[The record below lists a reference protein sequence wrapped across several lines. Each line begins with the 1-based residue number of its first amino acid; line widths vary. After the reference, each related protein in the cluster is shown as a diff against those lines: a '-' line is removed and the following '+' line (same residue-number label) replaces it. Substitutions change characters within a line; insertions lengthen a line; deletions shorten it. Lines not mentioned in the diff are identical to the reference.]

1 MLNATPR
8 EARTFSTDF
17 TKIHGSHTFSM
28 GFMAIDFVL
37 YTFNS
42 SQASFNFSPDFT
54 QGPNPTS
61 ANPSTGYGLASFLL
75 GTGDN
80 SSGGVTL
87 SADAAFT
94 KKFFGWYI
102 NDDWKVNHNL
112 TLNLGIRYD
121 FQTAPVDRFNR
132 LSYFDAQ
139 ATNPISA
146 QVGMT
151 LPGALVYTG
160 GGNPSGVYNPQ
171 YTNFAPRLGLSYTP
185 TKKLVFRAGFGLFY
199 TPAMEFG
206 DYQGLNLNGFSQTTP
221 YVGTLDGVTPAS
233 LLSNPFPTGLLQPPG
248 KADGGAT
255 NVGQTVDAVFRNR
268 PAPYVEM
275 WIGEPAVRGGA

>member
-1 MLNATPR
+1 
-8 EARTFSTDF
+8 
-17 TKIHGSHTFSM
+17 
-28 GFMAIDFVL
+28 MAIDFVL

-54 QGPNPTS
+54 QGPNPTA

-102 NDDWKVNHNL
+102 NDDWKATHNL
-112 TLNLGIRYD
+112 TLNLGLRYD

-132 LSYFDAQ
+132 LSYFNPT
-139 ATNPISA
+139 ATNPISS

-151 LPGALVYTG
+151 LPGALEYTG
-160 GGNPSGVYNPQ
+160 GGNPSEVYNPQ
-171 YTNFAPRLGLSYTP
+171 YTNFAPRVGLSYSA

-206 DYQGLNLNGFSQTTP
+206 DYQGLTLNGFSQTTP
-221 YVGTLDGVTPAS
+221 YVGTIDGVTPQN

-255 NVGQTVDAVFRNR
+255 NVGQTVDAGSLTGRRLTWRCGRRTCNTKSRRTQFCR
-268 PAPYVEM
+268 PATRVTT
-275 WIGEPAVRGGA
+275 A